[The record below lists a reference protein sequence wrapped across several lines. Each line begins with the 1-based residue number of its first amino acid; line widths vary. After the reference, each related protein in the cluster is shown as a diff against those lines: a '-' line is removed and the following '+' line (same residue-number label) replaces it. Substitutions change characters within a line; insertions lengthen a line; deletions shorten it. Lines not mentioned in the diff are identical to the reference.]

1 MMKLGK
7 QLSGAII
14 ILAYMVIS
22 PSAAFA
28 QGSPGSFADLSEELL
43 PAVVNV
49 YTTQNITVDR
59 NRRGGGGGIT
69 PGSPLEEFFKRFAPP
84 GTENNDGADDEGT
97 TSRRPRVQQRRSLGS
112 GFIIAEEGIIIT
124 NNHVIDEA
132 DEISIKLQDGT
143 ELDAVLI
150 GKDDKVDLAVLKV
163 TTDEKLPFV
172 KFGDDKKSRVG
183 DWVLA
188 IGNPLGLGGSVTA
201 GIISA
206 RNRNINSGP
215 YDDYIQTDAAINRG
229 NSGGPMFNMDGE
241 VIGIN
246 TAIYSQSGGNIGI
259 GFAVPST
266 QAKIV
271 IDQLREFGRTK
282 RGRIGVRITEVSD
295 EIAES
300 LGLDNASGALVNS
313 VEDDS
318 PSSKAGV
325 EFGDIII
332 EFNGT
337 EVKEMRDLTTVVAN
351 TEIGSTV
358 DMIVLREGDRKKLSI
373 TIDEL
378 DEGSDGASDDDEEGS
393 DGAEV
398 VETVLD
404 LTLAEVDD
412 EAREELEIPEDING
426 VLITKVDYD
435 SGREGLR
442 RLRRGDVIVEVT
454 QRDVASIEEVKE
466 RIDAQTN
473 AGRSVVLL
481 SIYRR
486 GEYAHVPVKLDEEE
500 EDEDE

>member
-1 MMKLGK
+1 MMKISK
-7 QLSGAII
+7 KLSGAFIV
-14 ILAYMVIS
+14 LFYMVAS
-22 PSAAFA
+22 PSLTFA
-28 QGSPGSFADLSEELL
+28 QVTPGSFADLAEKLK

-49 YTTQNITVDR
+49 YTTQNIRVDR
-59 NRRGGGGGIT
+59 NSRRGGGFP
-69 PGSPLEEFFKRFAPP
+69 PGSPFEDFFKRFSPP
-84 GTENNDGADDEGT
+84 GAENDNEGG
-97 TSRRPRVQQRRSLGS
+97 SRNSRPRVQQRRSLGS
-112 GFIIAEEGIIIT
+112 GFIIAAEGIIIT
-124 NNHVIDEA
+124 NNHVIDDA

-143 ELDAVLI
+143 EFEAELI

-163 TTDEKLPFV
+163 ESDEPLPFV
-172 KFGDDKKSRVG
+172 TFGDDTKSRVG

-188 IGNPLGLGGSVTA
+188 IGNPFGQEGSVTA

-206 RNRNINSGP
+206 KNRNINSGP
-215 YDDYIQTDAAINRG
+215 YDQYIQTDAAINRG

-246 TAIYSQSGGNIGI
+246 TAIFSQSGGNIGI

-271 IDQLREFGRTK
+271 INQLREFGRTK

-300 LGLDNASGALVNS
+300 LGLDNANGALVNS
-313 VEDDS
+313 VEEDS
-318 PSSKAGV
+318 PSERAGV
-325 EFGDIII
+325 EFGDIIV
-332 EFNGT
+332 EFDGT
-337 EVKEMRDLTTVVAN
+337 DVKEMRDLTSTVAN

-358 DMIVLREGDRKKLSI
+358 DMVVLREGKRKTLRI

-378 DEGSDGASDDDEEGS
+378 DEGTYDEDENSNDGDDES
-393 DGAEV
+393 S
-398 VETVLD
+398 ETQTFLD
-404 LTLAEVDD
+404 LTLAEIDD
-412 EAREELEIPEDING
+412 EARERLEIDDDIDG
-426 VLITKVDYD
+426 VLITGVDYG

-454 QRDVASIEEVKE
+454 QRDVSSIEEVKE
-466 RIDAQTN
+466 RIEAQRS

-481 SIYRR
+481 SVYRR

-500 EDEDE
+500 DEDE

>member
-1 MMKLGK
+1 MKLGK
-7 QLSGAII
+7 QLSGALI
-14 ILAYMVIS
+14 ILVYMVVS
-22 PSAAFA
+22 PQAVFA

-59 NRRGGGGGIT
+59 NRKGGGIT

-84 GTENNDGADDEGT
+84 GTENDEGADDNST
-97 TSRRPRVQQRRSLGS
+97 TRRPPRVQQRRSLGS

-132 DEISIKLQDGT
+132 DEISIKLYDGT
-143 ELDAVLI
+143 ELEATLI
-150 GKDDKVDLAVLKV
+150 GKDDKLDIAVLKV
-163 TTDEKLPFV
+163 ESDEKLPFV
-172 KFGDDKKSRVG
+172 KFGDDSKSRVG

-188 IGNPLGLGGSVTA
+188 IGNPLGLGGTVTA

-215 YDDYIQTDAAINRG
+215 YDQYIQTDAAINRG

-259 GFAVPST
+259 GFAVPSN
-266 QAKIV
+266 QAQVV

-300 LGLDNASGALVNS
+300 LGLDNSNGALVNS

-351 TEIGSTV
+351 TEIGSTA
-358 DMIVLREGDRKKLSI
+358 DMVVLREGKRKTLQI

-378 DEGSDGASDDDEEGS
+378 DEGSADEDGESEDGS
-393 DGAEV
+393 DG
-398 VETVLD
+398 VETVETILD
-404 LTLAEVDD
+404 LTLAEIDD
-412 EAREELEIPEDING
+412 EAREELEIEDGING
-426 VLITKVDYD
+426 VLITEVDYD

-454 QRDVASIEEVKE
+454 QRDVSSIEEVKE
-466 RIDAQTN
+466 RIEAQTS

-500 EDEDE
+500 EDE

>member
-1 MMKLGK
+1 
-7 QLSGAII
+7 QLSGALI
-14 ILAYMVIS
+14 ILVYMVIS
-22 PSAAFA
+22 PSTAIA
-28 QGSPGSFADLSEELL
+28 QGAPGSFADLSEELL

-49 YTTQNITVDR
+49 YTVQNIKVDR
-59 NRRGGGGGIT
+59 SRRGNGIA

-84 GTENNDGADDEGT
+84 GTENDGADDN
-97 TSRRPRVQQRRSLGS
+97 SSNRRQNLRPRRSLGS

-124 NNHVIDEA
+124 NNHVIDGA
-132 DEISIKLQDGT
+132 DEISIKLHDGT
-143 ELDAVLI
+143 ELEAVLI

-163 TTDEKLPFV
+163 ESEEKLPFV

-206 RNRNINSGP
+206 RGRNINSGP

-229 NSGGPMFNMDGE
+229 NSGGPMFNMKGE

-266 QAKIV
+266 QAEIV
-271 IDQLREFGRTK
+271 INQLREYGRTK

-300 LGLDNASGALVNS
+300 LGLENSNGALVNS

-337 EVKEMRDLTTVVAN
+337 DIVEMRDLTSVVAN
-351 TEIGSTV
+351 TEIGSTA
-358 DMIVLREGDRKKLSI
+358 DMIVLREGKRKKLRI

-378 DEGSDGASDDDEEGS
+378 DEGSAVEEDEGDEGS
-393 DGAEV
+393 DGVEA

-404 LTLAEVDD
+404 LTLAEIDD
-412 EAREELEIPEDING
+412 EAREELDIAEDING

-454 QRDVASIEEVKE
+454 QRDVASIEDVKE
-466 RIDAQTN
+466 RIEAQTS

-500 EDEDE
+500 EEE